1 MLNSL
6 LNVAAA
12 HESAQDS
19 VPLGRVEKILF
30 ELGLAFTAAGIEIVD
45 PRRAETCY
53 IHHTCRPAA
62 MAGYAQVSVAF
73 ARGRFPNFAFVDLIA
88 ARPAMDDG
96 EVRALAVLCGADVT
110 EDCLRSPAA
119 AFGRQLWVVIDRYEL
134 GAFFERL
141 APARA
146 YGTGGEHFQTIPRGA
161 DSLAATEQ
169 NEAAR
174 AQWRADYRKLPAYRQ
189 LLVASIV
196 RLYNSNE
203 KLWLM
208 RVPKAWHAA
217 DGLRALRDAGVLAD
231 WARLVALYPGW

>member
-1 MLNSL
+1 MLNDL
-6 LNVAAA
+6 LNVAAVYENA
-12 HESAQDS
+12 QGSA
-19 VPLGRVEKILF
+19 PLGRVEKVLF
-30 ELGLAFTAAGIEIVD
+30 ELGLASTAAGIEIVD

-62 MAGYAQVSVAF
+62 VAGYAQVSVSF

-96 EVRALAVLCGADVT
+96 EVCALAVLCGADVT

-119 AFGRQLWVVIDRYEL
+119 AFGRHLWAVIDRYEL

-141 APARA
+141 APTRA
-146 YGTGGEHFQTIPRGA
+146 YGTGGEHFLTVPRGA
-161 DSLAATEQ
+161 DGLATNEQ
-169 NEAAR
+169 NEAVR
-174 AQWRADYRKLPAYRQ
+174 AKWRADYRKLPEYRQ
-189 LLVASIV
+189 LLVASII

-203 KLWLM
+203 KLWLV

-217 DGLRALRDAGVLAD
+217 DGLKALRDAGVLAD
-231 WARLVALYPGW
+231 WGRLVALYPGW